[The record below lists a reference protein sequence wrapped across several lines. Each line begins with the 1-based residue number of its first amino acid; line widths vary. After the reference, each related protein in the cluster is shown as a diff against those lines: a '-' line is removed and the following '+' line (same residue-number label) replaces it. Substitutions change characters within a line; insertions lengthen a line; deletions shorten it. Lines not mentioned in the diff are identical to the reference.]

1 MMRRMHARGGML
13 LLAALLAL
21 AGTSL
26 SATPRLPAYTLSPF
40 RAVLQTDFGDIH
52 LAFYHEV

>member
-1 MMRRMHARGGML
+1 MHARGGML
-13 LLAALLAL
+13 LLGALLAL